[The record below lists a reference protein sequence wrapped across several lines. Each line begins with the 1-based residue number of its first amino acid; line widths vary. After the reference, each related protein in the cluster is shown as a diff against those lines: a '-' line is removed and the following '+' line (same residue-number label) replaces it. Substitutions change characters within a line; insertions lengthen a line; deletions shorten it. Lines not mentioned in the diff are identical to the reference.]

1 MNKENVIVLDFGGQY
16 SHLIT
21 RRIRDLSVYAELLP
35 YDKSA
40 KEIESL
46 NPLGIILTG
55 GPSSVYDDNSPKPD
69 PKIFLDT
76 LTLLGV
82 EPDQSL
88 YVGDQILSDIQGSK
102 NVGITPLLIDR
113 DNINLD
119 YTESDKINS
128 LYELNN
134 FLSANNN

>member
-1 MNKENVIVLDFGGQY
+1 M
-16 SHLIT
+16 
-21 RRIRDLSVYAELLP
+21 
-35 YDKSA
+35 
-40 KEIESL
+40 
-46 NPLGIILTG
+46 
-55 GPSSVYDDNSPKPD
+55 
-69 PKIFLDT
+69 
-76 LTLLGV
+76 TLLGV